1 MAPTIAVIAAGAMGA
16 GVAKR
21 LAAFGVTVKTNL
33 DNRSE
38 ASRRRAQDAGMQDI
52 PFHQLG
58 SCDFMLSI
66 LPPSDAFAL
75 AEKYIKECG
84 SATSPIYVDC
94 NAVSPE
100 TALKIGGLF
109 KGTSIKFVDAGI
121 IGGPPKGEYN
131 PTFYASGDDHDA
143 LRSFEGLA
151 EVGLKISA
159 LRDEGAGIGSAS
171 ALKMSYAGITKG
183 TTALF
188 TTMILAA
195 YQSSPATADALLN
208 ELHASQPAFLKRI
221 TNVIPPMVPKAQRW
235 VFEMQEIASFVSGE
249 EGQTYNGVAK
259 LYERIARSEKGDG
272 RDIENLAQF
281 SPLLPRIPST
291 RLRRVAHTQHRQPHP
306 LRTAA
311 ETHLLVC
318 ARRIPPYQ
326 GAHSGANV
334 AEELYAI
341 IDLKIPFEHDQNR
354 PLSSRHQPC
363 RQSFSPRVYRCAQWR
378 SIAQTVRL

>member
-33 DNRSE
+33 DGRSF

-84 SATSPIYVDC
+84 SATSIYVDC

-109 KGTSIKFVDAGI
+109 RGTSIKFVDAGI

-143 LRSFEGLA
+143 LRSFEGLS

-188 TTMILAA
+188 TTMILGDDTSA
-195 YQSSPATADALLN
+195 QTSPCSLTPTRKSSPATAEALLN

-281 SPLLPRIPST
+281 VSK
-291 RLRRVAHTQHRQPHP
+291 AK
-306 LRTAA
+306 AKD
-311 ETHLLVC
+311 E
-318 ARRIPPYQ
+318 
-326 GAHSGANV
+326 
-334 AEELYAI
+334 
-341 IDLKIPFEHDQNR
+341 
-354 PLSSRHQPC
+354 
-363 RQSFSPRVYRCAQWR
+363 
-378 SIAQTVRL
+378 